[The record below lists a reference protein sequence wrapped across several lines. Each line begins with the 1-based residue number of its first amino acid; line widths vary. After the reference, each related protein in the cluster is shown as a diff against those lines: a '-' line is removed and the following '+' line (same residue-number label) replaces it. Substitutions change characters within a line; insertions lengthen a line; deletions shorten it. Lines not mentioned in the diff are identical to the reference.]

1 MIPDYMLPFANH
13 LWQSTLF
20 VIAVWAIALM
30 LRQNRAAM
38 RHRLWLAASV
48 KFLVPFSLLT
58 GIGSHFQWQTGTLTP
73 PHPVSM
79 IVETISQPF
88 SVSIPSV
95 APPATT
101 PARQASRVPAV
112 LIGVWLCGIAAS
124 LLWWFI
130 RWRQVRRAVRL
141 AVPSNL
147 DGPLRVM
154 YGPARFEPGVFGI
167 FRPVLL
173 LPEDIARRLS
183 PAQLQAVLA
192 HELCHARRRDNLAMA
207 IHMSVEAL
215 FWFHPLVWFIKA
227 RLIEEQERACDE
239 EVLRLGSDPKVYAES
254 ILKICEYYVTS
265 PLICVAGIAGSNLK
279 KRIKDIMRNR
289 VALRLSLGRALLLAC
304 AAISTLAGPIIIGI
318 GNVKAGEVQSQSA
331 VRSVASPI
339 GIGEERPLTGQTAQL
354 QGAAP
359 AIRPTATQTSTRESA
374 RTSTVLQEYRL
385 GEIKVTGNKI
395 LSADFIQSL
404 LKLDLGNV
412 FNESRLRWNM
422 NQLRERYASLG
433 YVRFE
438 AESVPDF
445 DEQQKVV
452 NLTVNIDEGSQYIVG
467 EIKVTEAK
475 ILSADLIRS
484 SLGLVSGEVYNESRL
499 RQGFKELKTLYG
511 NLGYVHFIPL
521 PVQDFDEYQ
530 KVVNLTVNLDEGSQ
544 YTVNRISFTGNT
556 TTPDEVMRRE
566 LLLRE
571 GAVFNASLL
580 TLSLS
585 RLSQLGLFEEIKF
598 EDVRVTADPSEPK
611 VDIDL
616 RVREKAR

>member
-1 MIPDYMLPFANH
+1 
-13 LWQSTLF
+13 
-20 VIAVWAIALM
+20 
-30 LRQNRAAM
+30 
-38 RHRLWLAASV
+38 
-48 KFLVPFSLLT
+48 
-58 GIGSHFQWQTGTLTP
+58 
-73 PHPVSM
+73 
-79 IVETISQPF
+79 
-88 SVSIPSV
+88 
-95 APPATT
+95 
-101 PARQASRVPAV
+101 
-112 LIGVWLCGIAAS
+112 
-124 LLWWFI
+124 
-130 RWRQVRRAVRL
+130 
-141 AVPSNL
+141 
-147 DGPLRVM
+147 M

-279 KRIKDIMRNR
+279 KRIEDIMKNR
-289 VALRLSLGRALLLAC
+289 VALRLSLGRSLLLA
-304 AAISTLAGPIIIGI
+304 ATAISALAGPIIIGI
-318 GNVKAGEVQSQSA
+318 GDVKAVGAQSQPA
-331 VRSVASPI
+331 VRAGTSPI

-359 AIRPTATQTSTRESA
+359 ALRPTATQTSTRESA
-374 RTSTVLQEYRL
+374 RTSSVLQEYRL
-385 GEIKVTGNKI
+385 GEIRVTGNKI
-395 LSADFIQSL
+395 LSADLIRSL
-404 LKLDLGNV
+404 LKLDSGKV
-412 FNESRLRWNM
+412 FNEPRLRYDIHG
-422 NQLRERYASLG
+422 LREYYASLG
-433 YVRFE
+433 YVGFA

-445 DEQQKVV
+445 DEQRKVV

-467 EIKVTEAK
+467 EIRVAEAK
-475 ILSADLIRS
+475 ILSAELIRS

-511 NLGYVHFIPL
+511 NLGYVDFIPL

-556 TTPDEVMRRE
+556 ATPDEVMRRE
-566 LLLRE
+566 LLLKE
-571 GAVFNASLL
+571 GEVFNASLL

-585 RLSQLGLFEEIKF
+585 RLSQLGFFEEIKF
-598 EDVRVTADPSEPK
+598 EDVRITPLPSEPK

-616 RVREKAR
+616 GVKEKAR